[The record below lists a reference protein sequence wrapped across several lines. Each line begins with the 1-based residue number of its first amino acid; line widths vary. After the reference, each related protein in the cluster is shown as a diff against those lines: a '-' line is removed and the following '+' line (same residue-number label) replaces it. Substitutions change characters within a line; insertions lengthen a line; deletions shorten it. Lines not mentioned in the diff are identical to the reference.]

1 MVIIKPTELTGTY
14 RTGRLTNI
22 TKAMLVE
29 AIGFAPNAIDD
40 PDKVVNSWSF
50 TIDDK
55 PCAVWDYKGS
65 HMLNIWSIYDPHNV
79 IDKLFIMRN
88 EI

>member
-1 MVIIKPTELTGTY
+1 MVITPVEFTGSY
-14 RTGRLTNI
+14 RTGQFVHI
-22 TKAMLVE
+22 TKEQLVK
-29 AIGFAPNAIDD
+29 AIGFPPNATDD

-65 HMLNIWSIYDPHNV
+65 HMFNVWSFYDPHNV
-79 IDKLFIMRN
+79 IHQLFVQRG
-88 EI
+88 